1 MGKLALVLSAGG
13 ARGAYEAGVIHYIRT
28 GLPAEYARKAFNV
41 LSGSSAGAIN
51 TIAMA
56 AMAEDP
62 VKQGKTIHDLWQH
75 LGPDDIFRRDFGAAG
90 EFFVSSFKGILRN
103 LTKLNPFHLGKSS
116 GPHLNYFL
124 DTRPLWQYLRKHV
137 PWEQLTKNTQQ
148 GHVHATCITA
158 TNTRSGRVE
167 LFIQKHKDVE
177 YTGPYRHHEVELGV
191 EHIMAS
197 AAIPI
202 IFPTVK
208 INHVYYTDGGLRL
221 FTPLSPAIQL
231 GADHALVIGLRH
243 KPSLKEIEAY
253 DSQNMK
259 SPPSVVEL
267 AGRIMNGVFLD
278 HIQYDLEQTDRIN
291 RIIECSEKI
300 YGNDYLEKL
309 NEHLEKHVP
318 QLHPHARG
326 FHKIQT
332 AEVWP
337 SEFISG
343 IFSRWFHKLDKGNY
357 RLSTLEKLLTRML
370 DVDAE
375 GAVELLSY
383 LTFAPEYLKEL
394 IDLGYEDAKK
404 HRDALMQIMAS
415 SETQI

>member
-28 GLPAEYARKAFNV
+28 GLPAEYARKSFEV

-56 AMAEDP
+56 ALAEDP
-62 VKQGKTIHDLWQH
+62 SHQGKLIHDLWCS
-75 LGPDDIFRRDFGAAG
+75 LSAENIFRRDLGAAG
-90 EFFVSSFKGILRN
+90 QFFVSSFKGILRN

-137 PWEQLTKNTQQ
+137 PWEQLGKNIKR
-148 GHVHATCITA
+148 GDVEAICITA

-167 LFIQKHKDVE
+167 LFIQKKKEIE

-191 EHIMAS
+191 EHVMAS

-231 GADHALVIGLRH
+231 GADRAIVIGLRH
-243 KPSLKEIEAY
+243 KPTLKEIEAY
-253 DSQNMK
+253 DSQDMK

-278 HIQYDLEQTDRIN
+278 HIQYDLEQTERIN
-291 RIIECSEKI
+291 RIIDYSEKI
-300 YGNDYLEKL
+300 YGSDYLEKL
-309 NEHLEKHVP
+309 NKHLENHAP
-318 QLHPHARG
+318 HLHPNPRG

-337 SEFISG
+337 SEFISK
-343 IFSRWFHKLDKGNY
+343 IFARWFHKVDKGTY
-357 RLSTLEKLLTRML
+357 KLSTLEKLLTRML

-383 LTFAPEYLKEL
+383 LTFAPDYLKEL
-394 IDLGYEDAKK
+394 VDLGYEDAKK

-415 SETQI
+415 P